1 MAAEIPNIARAV
13 DAIASVQQADGNIPW
28 VPGGHTD
35 PWNLVEAAMAL
46 ETGEVMGRVW
56 DMEGVKATRPQWLAD
71 GTLKLLAQL
80 APKKHPTVPADVPL
94 AGDLAQSEE
103 DRKALDLIAISTTLA
118 RPYLAPPGLPPE
130 RLRALRDAFM
140 ATMRDPEFLSEM
152 AKLQLTVDP
161 VSGDEMEKAVREA
174 YELPDSLIQRVRQA
188 LSNE

>member
-1 MAAEIPNIARAV
+1 MC
-13 DAIASVQQADGNIPW
+13 SS
-28 VPGGHTD
+28 
-35 PWNLVEAAMAL
+35 
-46 ETGEVMGRVW
+46 
-56 DMEGVKATRPQWLAD
+56 
-71 GTLKLLAQL
+71 
-80 APKKHPTVPADVPL
+80 
-94 AGDLAQSEE
+94 DL
-103 DRKALDLIAISTTLA
+103 ALDLIAISTTLA